1 MSRREFEENYID
13 VLHNI
18 EAAIV
23 SAYREAEEEMTDWD
37 VLRALETMIAN
48 YQSERKGREPRDVF
62 LKPSAQSISDRVF
75 TVCEFTL
82 GRLPMMVE
90 TKKKKWGLIPVTT
103 REEIKPEPKTIDELI
118 ACLRHIQKSV
128 QFWTKEAGRQGY
140 LNYIDQFI
148 E

>member
-23 SAYREAEEEMTDWD
+23 STYRGNQQEMTDWD
-37 VLRALETMIAN
+37 ASRALEALVAH
-48 YQSERKGREPRDVF
+48 YQAERKGHEARDVF
-62 LKPSAQSISDRVF
+62 LKPIPQEVFDKVF

-82 GRLPMMVE
+82 GRLSLQVE
-90 TKKKKWGLIPVTT
+90 TKKKKWGIIPVTS
-103 REEIKPEPKTIDELI
+103 REKIKPEPKTIDELI

>member
-18 EAAIV
+18 EAFIV
-23 SAYREAEEEMTDWD
+23 SAYRETGQEMTDWD
-37 VLRALETMIAN
+37 VSRALETIIAN
-48 YQSERKGREPRDVF
+48 YQAERKGREPRDIS
-62 LKPSAQSISDRVF
+62 LKSNAQSIFDRAF
-75 TVCEFTL
+75 MVCEFTL
-82 GRLPMMVE
+82 GRLPMVVE
-90 TKKKKWGLIPVTT
+90 TKKKKWGIIPVTS
-103 REEIKPEPKTIDELI
+103 REEIMPEPKTIDELI
-118 ACLRHIQKSV
+118 TCLRHIQKSV